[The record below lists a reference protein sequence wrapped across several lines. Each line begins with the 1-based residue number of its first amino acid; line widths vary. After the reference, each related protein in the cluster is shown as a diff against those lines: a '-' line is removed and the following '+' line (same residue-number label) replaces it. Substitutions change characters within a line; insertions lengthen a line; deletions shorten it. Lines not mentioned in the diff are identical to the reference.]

1 MEQELDINEVI
12 TELTG
17 RFAMKVAELEKEISI
32 LRVAKRQLEKENIKL
47 KSIEK
52 N

>member
-12 TELTG
+12 AELTG

-32 LRVAKRQLEKENIKL
+32 LKVAKRQLEKKVVELNPTK
-47 KSIEK
+47 
-52 N
+52 